1 MSTVPPPIRVLI
13 VDDHV
18 IVRAGLRM
26 LLESQPDL
34 LVVGEAGTC
43 ADALTLTTRE
53 QPDIILLDLD
63 LSGEM
68 SLASIPAL
76 LAAAPQARILIL
88 TGVRDLELHRQAV
101 RLGALG
107 LVFKDKA
114 TEVLLQ
120 AIAKVQA
127 GEVWLEGTMIARVLG
142 EITRARRAP
151 AVDREGA
158 KIATLTDREREV
170 ITLVGEGLRN
180 KQIADRLGISETTV
194 RHHLTAIFAKLEV
207 TDRLE
212 LVIHAYR
219 HGLATLPR

>member
-68 SLASIPAL
+68 ALASIPAL

-107 LVFKDKA
+107 LVLKDKA

-127 GEVWLEGTMIARVLG
+127 GEVWLEGTMIASVLG

-151 AVDREGA
+151 VVDREGA

-180 KQIADRLGISETTV
+180 KQIADRLAISETTV

>member
-1 MSTVPPPIRVLI
+1 MSTVPPPIRILI
-13 VDDHV
+13 VEDHV

-34 LVVGEAGTC
+34 RVVGEAGTC
-43 ADALTLTTRE
+43 ADALTVTTRE
-53 QPDIILLDLD
+53 QPDLILLDLD

-68 SLASIPAL
+68 ALASIPDL
-76 LAAAPQARILIL
+76 LAAAPQTRILIL

-107 LVFKDKA
+107 LVVKDKA

-120 AIAKVQA
+120 AIAKVHA
-127 GEVWLEGTMIARVLG
+127 GEVWLERTMIARVLG
-142 EITRARRAP
+142 DITRARRAP
-151 AVDREGA
+151 AVDREVA

-180 KQIADRLGISETTV
+180 KQIADRLAISETTV

-212 LVIHAYR
+212 LVIYAYR